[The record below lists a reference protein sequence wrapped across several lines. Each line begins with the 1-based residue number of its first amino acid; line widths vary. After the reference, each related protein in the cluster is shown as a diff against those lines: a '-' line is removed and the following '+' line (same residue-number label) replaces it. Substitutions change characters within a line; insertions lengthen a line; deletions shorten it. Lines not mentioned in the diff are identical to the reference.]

1 MLLGDVVLAVDV
13 ALQRGEDGSPR
24 QEMLAALPLEL
35 GQGSVGRAVLVR
47 RRDLR
52 IGRAGDAEPLELL
65 AQHDDRLLVEQR
77 IVQVVRRIRRFAG
90 RPIRPVEV
98 DARALEE
105 GEDELEALGVELRP
119 SDPLVPT
126 DPRTST

>member
-47 RRDLR
+47 RGLLR

-105 GEDELEALGVELRP
+105 GEDELEALGVKLRP